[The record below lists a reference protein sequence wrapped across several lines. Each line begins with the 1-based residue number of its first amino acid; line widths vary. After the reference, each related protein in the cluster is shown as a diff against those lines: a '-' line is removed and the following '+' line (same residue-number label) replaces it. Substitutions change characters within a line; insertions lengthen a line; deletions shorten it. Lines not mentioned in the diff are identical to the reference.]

1 MLGLFLK
8 RAKILG
14 TLGLIFFSIY
24 SLGLAGIVG
33 FLFSDAFV
41 LSLLDEAKVSELTNS
56 TTGLAIFASIILYV
70 FGLVSFGVYSAIK
83 KAYPKAP
90 ILIYSL
96 GSLITPFAMV
106 LPYIVV
112 NLVETAASASVV
124 YLGFWLWKNIKTDNQ

>member
-24 SLGLAGIVG
+24 SLGLADIVG

-56 TTGLAIFASIILYV
+56 TTGLAIFASIIC
-70 FGLVSFGVYSAIK
+70 K
-83 KAYPKAP
+83 KLQRC
-90 ILIYSL
+90 I
-96 GSLITPFAMV
+96 
-106 LPYIVV
+106 
-112 NLVETAASASVV
+112 
-124 YLGFWLWKNIKTDNQ
+124 

>member
-1 MLGLFLK
+1 
-8 RAKILG
+8 
-14 TLGLIFFSIY
+14 
-24 SLGLAGIVG
+24 
-33 FLFSDAFV
+33 
-41 LSLLDEAKVSELTNS
+41 
-56 TTGLAIFASIILYV
+56 
-70 FGLVSFGVYSAIK
+70 LVSFGVYSVIK